1 MKQIIFI
8 FFNLSC
14 FYAQAQTVLST
25 QVKID
30 SNIIAEDDSTDV
42 DSNLIV
48 KENFVINADIYHT
61 IDSNIA
67 LIELLED
74 PAKDPFAKRD
84 NKNPKK
90 LHLIERLKH
99 MPFFHIKKMVMTQL
113 LLLKG

>member
-1 MKQIIFI
+1 MLPK
-8 FFNLSC
+8 
-14 FYAQAQTVLST
+14 
-25 QVKID
+25 VKID
-30 SNIIAEDDSTDV
+30 SNLIAEDDSLEV

-48 KENFVINADIYHT
+48 KENFAINADIYHSL
-61 IDSNIA
+61 DSNIA

-84 NKNPKK
+84 SKNPKK

-113 LLLKG
+113 LLLRN